1 MRNCRFCEK
10 VRNLFMVKS
19 RGKLEFQRKVLE
31 QRAKIAKLAEGVK
44 TSRVKIITAKAELKA
59 LRGRRSS

>member
-1 MRNCRFCEK
+1 
-10 VRNLFMVKS
+10 MVKN